1 MTIRIAMWSGP
12 RNLSTAMMRAFEN
25 RPDCV
30 VSDEPFYAAYLA
42 ATGLDHPMRAEVLVS
57 QPTDWHDVAAE
68 LAGPVPP
75 AADGEGAAVWYQKH
89 MSQHMLPGDD
99 LSWSDRMVH
108 CFLIREPEEMVA
120 SYAAKREDAVAAD
133 FGFERQWELFEHV
146 RDRIGCIPPVLDAA
160 DVLRDPRRALT
171 ALCQAIG
178 IPFDPAMLSWPAG
191 QRKSDGIWA
200 AVWYQAVER
209 STGFRPYDKKEI
221 VLPPRLQAVASSCR
235 PAYDRMA
242 EHRLLKEE
250 MGCVSP

>member
-1 MTIRIAMWSGP
+1 MSDPIRIAMWSGP
-12 RNLSTAMMRAFEN
+12 RNISTAMMRSFEN
-25 RPDCV
+25 RADCA
-30 VSDEPFYAAYLA
+30 VSDEPFYGSYLTR
-42 ATGLDHPMRAEVLVS
+42 TGLDHPMAVEIMADMDCDFESL
-57 QPTDWHDVAAE
+57 AAA
-68 LAGPVPP
+68 LQ
-75 AADGEGAAVWYQKH
+75 GAAPGGAPVWYQKH